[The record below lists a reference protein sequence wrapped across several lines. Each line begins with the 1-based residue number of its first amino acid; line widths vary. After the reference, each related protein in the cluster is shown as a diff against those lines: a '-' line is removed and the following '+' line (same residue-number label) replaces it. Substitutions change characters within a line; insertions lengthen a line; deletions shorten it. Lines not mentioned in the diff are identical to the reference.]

1 MVKNKHDLV
10 VLVVDGVVQARDLT
24 RALLAYMGVEWVFAV
39 GVGQEAGKFRTR
51 SGARIDLIVGDGR
64 IPRMPGPELLK
75 EVRNDYSDMESI
87 KPAAR
92 HNKTAYI
99 RKPFS
104 PWQFKD
110 KLITVL
116 DKL

>member
-1 MVKNKHDLV
+1 LVKNKHDLV

-24 RALLAYMGVEWVFAV
+24 RALLAYMGVDWVFTV
-39 GVGQEAGKFRTR
+39 GVGHEARKFLNR
-51 SGARIDLIVGDGR
+51 SGAMIDLIVCDWR
-64 IPRMPGPELLK
+64 IPRMSGPELLI

-87 KPAAR
+87 KTAAR